1 MSDQSGQEDDLASD
15 VADSPVVQIEADVAM
30 AESDSEVARSVLA
43 GATIIRVIIIVVLVL
58 IVAIGF
64 FCLHIEKAIALFGLR
79 LVGSNDIIFLR
90 GAEPLRCVPDDEDY
104 KALYCWPDTTLH
116 ANFID
121 RVGEDYMLD
130 FPPLP
135 AVYNVPIW
143 PMVQYSFDSGLDMY
157 QRAKRYHEKNIGREA
172 VSASPLKSSEGESIY
187 EQRVM
192 DARQAEGSGT

>member
-30 AESDSEVARSVLA
+30 AESDSE
-43 GATIIRVIIIVVLVL
+43 GIRIVPQC
-58 IVAIGF
+58 AIGF

-90 GAEPLRCVPDDEDY
+90 GAEPLRCVPDGEDY